1 MFQIILLKTLTK
13 IDMTDISDIKS
24 NFVKLKE
31 KLNFDQKQIDL
42 IDLQKKAE
50 DPNLWDNQTQAQ
62 EILQQIA
69 EIQKNINIVKEIDN
83 EIASIEEFQNL
94 LETDLDPSFEME
106 VEKNI
111 SHLQEQIKELEL
123 TTYLSGKYDFKNALL
138 SIHSGQGGTE
148 AMDWAAMLQRMYLRF
163 FERKGWKYEV
173 IDFIPGEEAGIKSVS
188 FRITQPL
195 AFGYLKKE
203 AGVHR
208 LVRLSPFNADQLR
221 QTSFAKVEVTPI
233 LDFSSDFKIPES
245 EIEFSAF
252 RSGGNGGQNVN
263 KVSTA
268 VRLVHKPTGIAVSC
282 QSQRSQDQNRDIAL
296 QMLTSKLWMIEQE
309 KQNKEEKAIK
319 GDNIIA
325 GWGHQI
331 RSYVLHPYK
340 MVKDL
345 RTRYETSDTVGVLDG
360 DIDQFIE
367 SELKS

>member
-1 MFQIILLKTLTK
+1 MEINMIDINELKNRFL
-13 IDMTDISDIKS
+13 
-24 NFVKLKE
+24 NLKV

-42 IDLQKKAE
+42 SDLQKISE
-50 DPNLWDNQTQAQ
+50 DPRLWDDQINAHVT
-62 EILQQIA
+62 LQKISELQKIINT
-69 EIQKNINIVKEIDN
+69 IQDIEN
-83 EIASIEEFQNL
+83 EISSIEEFQTFLQENS
-94 LETDLDPSFEME
+94 DPSLDME
-106 VEKNI
+106 LENNYLNLKKKI
-111 SHLQEQIKELEL
+111 DELEL
-123 TTYLSGKYDFKNALL
+123 QTYLSGKYDYKNTIL

-148 AMDWAAMLQRMYLRF
+148 AMDWAAMLHRMYLRF

-188 FRITQPL
+188 FKVNQPY

-233 LDFSSDFKIPES
+233 FDKNSDFIVDPKD
-245 EIEFSAF
+245 IEFSAY
-252 RSGGNGGQNVN
+252 RSGGHGGQNVN

-268 VRLVHKPTGIAVSC
+268 VRLLHKPTGIAVTC
-282 QSQRSQDQNRDIAL
+282 QSQRGQEQNRELAL
-296 QMLTSKLWMIEQE
+296 QMLTSKLWVIEQE
-309 KQNKEEKAIK
+309 KQNQEKKDIK

-360 DIDQFIE
+360 DLDQFIE
-367 SELKS
+367 SELKL